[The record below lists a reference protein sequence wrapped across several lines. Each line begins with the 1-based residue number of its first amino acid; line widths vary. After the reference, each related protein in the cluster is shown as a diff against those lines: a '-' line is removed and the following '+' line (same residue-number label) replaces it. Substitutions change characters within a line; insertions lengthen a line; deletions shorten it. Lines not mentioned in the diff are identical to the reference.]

1 MNLKE
6 LLAPAG
12 SYDIFRI
19 AINAGADAV
28 YLSGHRYGARAFAKN
43 FSSEEL
49 ESAVEYAHLNG
60 AAIHVTVNTLIN
72 NSEVISVLKYL
83 HYLYRIGVDAVS
95 IQDLGIVNLAHKF
108 IPNLE
113 IHSSTQMT
121 IRDYESIVWAYKNGM
136 SRVILPREMSVDE
149 IRRVHKNLKN
159 DNIPMDLEAF
169 GHGSL
174 CYCLSGKCYISSFNN
189 GRSANRGACTQPCRN
204 QYRIRYNNRT
214 VTQGCLISTHDL
226 ATYSNLKEISDAG
239 VCSLKIEGRLKSE
252 DYVGTIVH
260 SYRNML
266 DIIKKHEED
275 ELEGRKIEEVIIDGK
290 CEDEIIEELK
300 YDLDLAFNR
309 YYTNGYI
316 SNDSP
321 GDVMGR
327 ESSYHQGIYVGEI
340 TDIDGELITIDT
352 RKKQHPV
359 TLQNGDGIGFKYHGK
374 IKGIYIDNIVK
385 QTDTEIQL
393 NTTRDIRVGSEVYL
407 SYSKEAHDKLKK
419 YNKDMTR
426 STYPISIV
434 LRLDNERHLSG
445 NIQFKVENDKIEF
458 DYTSDYALEEAIKK
472 PVSCEDII
480 KQCSKTGQTPFYIED
495 IKVLDLEDNLF
506 IPTSKLNQI
515 RREILDKATELL
527 LDYFIPD
534 EEEVASIKKKIKKYG
549 KDYKARGK
557 LLEAT
562 SSNYEKNYNN
572 YIGLSVYVDNLDLLR
587 EVCKFPIIK
596 VYYDPSFNYKSS
608 KDYFNNI
615 SKELEQAYNIA
626 GGVELVWVLSSFIS
640 EKDIAKSNKVLQSL
654 KKKGIPISI
663 MCDSPGIANLFDC
676 NVYGHHNLNVWNSY
690 TVETLKESGFKGLT
704 LSNELS
710 RDEIKELLF
719 RFEDKDYP
727 LELLVHGNL
736 ELMTSKDDFSKLNEG
751 KDLKL
756 KNNKDY
762 VTLEDKKRKLKLK
775 IRFDYNKFSHFFN
788 KNCLTLIDEMETIRN
803 MGLSNIA
810 LDCRFSSEKYVSN
823 IISLYLQ
830 AINEEADL
838 ESLKNTISDLSQSPL
853 DNGNFIDGRRLED
866 KNY

>member
-28 YLSGHRYGARAFAKN
+28 YLSGHRYGARAFAQN

-49 ESAVEYAHLNG
+49 EVAVEYAHLNG
-60 AAIHVTVNTLIN
+60 AQVHVTVNTLIN
-72 NSEVISVLKYL
+72 NFEVISVLKYL
-83 HYLYRIGVDAVS
+83 HYLYRIGVDAVI
-95 IQDLGIVNLAHKF
+95 IQDLGIVYLARKF

-121 IRDYESIVWAYKNGM
+121 IRDYDSIIWAYENGI

-149 IRRVHKNLKN
+149 IRRVHKNLIK
-159 DNIPMDLEAF
+159 DNIPMDLEVF

-239 VCSLKIEGRLKSE
+239 VCSVKIEGRLKSE

-275 ELEGRKIEEVIIDGK
+275 ENEGRPIEEVTIDGK
-290 CEDEIIEELK
+290 IESEIIEELK

-316 SNDSP
+316 SNDTP

-327 ESSYHQGIYVGEI
+327 LNSYHQGIYVGEI
-340 TDIDGELITIDT
+340 TNIEGELITIDT
-352 RKKQHPV
+352 SKKQHPV

-419 YNKDMTR
+419 YNKDLIR
-426 STYPISIV
+426 SSYPITIK
-434 LRLDNERHLSG
+434 LKLDENRHLTG
-445 NIQFKVENDKIEF
+445 NIKFKVENNVIDF
-458 DYTSDYALEEAIKK
+458 DYTSDYTLEEAIKK
-472 PVSCEDII
+472 PVTVDDII
-480 KQCSKTGQTPFYIED
+480 KQTSKTGQTPFYIEN
-495 IKVLDLEDNLF
+495 IEVIDLEDNLF

-515 RREILDKATELL
+515 RREILDKASQLL
-527 LDYFIPD
+527 LEYFIPP
-534 EEEVASIKKKIKKYG
+534 EKEVASIKKEIKKYG

-557 LLEAT
+557 LLEGT
-562 SSNYEKNYNN
+562 ISNYQKNYSN
-572 YIGLSVYVDNLDLLR
+572 YIGLSVYVDNLNLLR
-587 EVCKFPIIK
+587 EVCKYPIIK
-596 VYYDPSFNYKSS
+596 VYYDPSFNYQSP

-615 SKELEQAYNIA
+615 SKELEKAYNIA

-640 EKDIAKSNKVLQSL
+640 QKDIAKSNKILESL
-654 KKKGIPISI
+654 KKKGANLSI
-663 MCDSPGIANLFDC
+663 MTDSPGIGNIFDC

-690 TVETLKESGFKGLT
+690 TVELLKNSGFKGLT

-710 RDEIKELLF
+710 QKEINELTF
-719 RFEDKDYP
+719 RVEDKDFP

-736 ELMTSKDDFSKLNEG
+736 ELMTSKDDFSKLKED

-788 KNCLTLIDEMETIRN
+788 KNCLTLIDEIDN
-803 MGLSNIA
+803 IKKIGIGNIA

-823 IISLYLQ
+823 ILSLYLQ
-830 AINEEADL
+830 AINEETDL
-838 ESLKNTISDLSQSPL
+838 EYLKDTISNLSQSPL

>member
-12 SYDIFRI
+12 SYEIFRI

-28 YLSGHRYGARAFAKN
+28 YLAGHRYGARAFAQN
-43 FSSEEL
+43 FTSEEL
-49 ESAVEYAHLNG
+49 EKAVEYAHLNG
-60 AAIHVTVNTLIN
+60 AQIHVTVNTLIN
-72 NSEVISVLKYL
+72 NSEIIPVLKYL
-83 HYLYRIGVDAVS
+83 HYLYRIGVDAV
-95 IQDLGIVNLAHKF
+95 IVQDLGIVNIASKF

-121 IRDYESIVWAYKNGM
+121 IRDYDSIIWAYNNGIK
-136 SRVILPREMSVDE
+136 RVILPREMSVDE
-149 IRRVHKNLKN
+149 IRRIHKNLIK
-159 DNIPMDLEAF
+159 DNIPMDLEVF

-214 VTQGCLISTHDL
+214 VTRGCLISTHDL

-239 VCSLKIEGRLKSE
+239 VCSIKIEGRLKSE

-266 DIIKKHEED
+266 DIIKKHEENKLNS
-275 ELEGRKIEEVIIDGK
+275 ENKEEIIIDGK
-290 CEDEIIEELK
+290 KETEIIEELK

-327 ESSYHQGIYVGEI
+327 LNSYHQGIYIGEI
-340 TDIDGELITIDT
+340 INIEGELITIDT

-419 YNKDMTR
+419 YNKDLIR
-426 STYPISIV
+426 STYPITIN
-434 LRLDNERHLSG
+434 LKLDENRHLTG
-445 NIQFKVENDKIEF
+445 NIQFKLEDEKIEF
-458 DYTSDYALEEAIKK
+458 DYTSDYTLEEAIKK
-472 PVSCEDII
+472 PVTSEDII
-480 KQCSKTGQTPFYIED
+480 KQMSKTGQTPFYIEKIEVEE
-495 IKVLDLEDNLF
+495 IKDNLF
-506 IPTSKLNQI
+506 IPTSKLNQM
-515 RREILDKATELL
+515 RREILDKASGLVLE
-527 LDYFIPD
+527 YFIPPED
-534 EEEVASIKKKIKKYG
+534 EVSSIKKEIKKYA
-549 KDYKARGK
+549 KDYKSRGK
-557 LLEAT
+557 LLEET
-562 SSNYEKNYNN
+562 YKNYQKNYNN
-572 YIGLSVYVDNLDLLR
+572 YIGLSVYVDNLDLLK
-587 EVCKFPIIK
+587 EVCKYPIIK
-596 VYYDPSFNYKSS
+596 VYYDPSFNYQSS

-615 SKELEQAYNIA
+615 SKELEKAFNIA
-626 GGVELVWVLSSFIS
+626 EGVELVWVLSSFIS
-640 EKDIAKSNKVLQSL
+640 QKDIAKSNKVLESL
-654 KKKGIPISI
+654 KNKGVTIGVMS
-663 MCDSPGIANLFDC
+663 DSPGIGDIFDC

-690 TVETLKESGFKGLT
+690 TVELLKNSGFKGLT

-710 RDEIKELLF
+710 QKEIKELLF
-719 RFEDKDYP
+719 RVEDKDYP

-751 KDLKL
+751 KDLEL

-788 KNCLTLIDEMETIRN
+788 KNCLSLIDEMETIKQ
-803 MGLSNIA
+803 MGLTNIA
-810 LDCRFSSEKYVSN
+810 LDCRFSSTQYVSN
-823 IISLYLQ
+823 ILSLYLQ

-838 ESLKNTISDLSQSPL
+838 ESLKNTISKLSQSPL

>member
-28 YLSGHRYGARAFAKN
+28 YLSGHRYGARAFAQN

-49 ESAVEYAHLNG
+49 EAAVEYAHLNG
-60 AAIHVTVNTLIN
+60 AQVHVTVNTLIN
-72 NSEVISVLKYL
+72 NFEVISVLKYL
-83 HYLYRIGVDAVS
+83 HYLYRIGVDAVI
-95 IQDLGIVNLAHKF
+95 IQDLGIVYLARKF

-121 IRDYESIVWAYKNGM
+121 IRDYDSIIWAYKNGI

-149 IRRVHKNLKN
+149 IRRVHKNLIK
-159 DNIPMDLEAF
+159 DNIPMDLEVF

-239 VCSLKIEGRLKSE
+239 VCSVKIEGRLKSE

-275 ELEGRKIEEVIIDGK
+275 ENEGRPIEEVTIDGK
-290 CEDEIIEELK
+290 IESEIIEELK

-327 ESSYHQGIYVGEI
+327 LNSYHQGIYVGEI
-340 TDIDGELITIDT
+340 TNIEGELITIDT
-352 RKKQHPV
+352 SKKQHPV

-419 YNKDMTR
+419 YNKDLIR
-426 STYPISIV
+426 SSYPISII
-434 LRLDNERHLSG
+434 LKLDENRHLTG
-445 NIQFKVENDKIEF
+445 NIKFKVENNVIEF
-458 DYTSDYALEEAIKK
+458 DYTSDYILEEAIKK
-472 PVSCEDII
+472 PVTVDDII
-480 KQCSKTGQTPFYIED
+480 KQTSKTGQTPFYIEN
-495 IKVLDLEDNLF
+495 IEVIDLEDNLF

-515 RREILDKATELL
+515 RREILDKASQLL
-527 LDYFIPD
+527 LEYFIPP
-534 EEEVASIKKKIKKYG
+534 EKEVASIKKEIKKYG

-557 LLEAT
+557 LLEGT
-562 SSNYEKNYNN
+562 ISNYQKNYSN
-572 YIGLSVYVDNLDLLR
+572 YIGLSVYVDNLNLLR
-587 EVCKFPIIK
+587 EVCKYPIIK
-596 VYYDPSFNYKSS
+596 VYYDPSFNYQSP

-615 SKELEQAYNIA
+615 SKELEKAYNIA

-640 EKDIAKSNKVLQSL
+640 QKDIAKSNKVLESL
-654 KKKGIPISI
+654 KKKGVNLSI
-663 MCDSPGIANLFDC
+663 MTDSPGIGNIFDC

-690 TVETLKESGFKGLT
+690 TVELLKNSGFKGLT

-710 RDEIKELLF
+710 QKEINELTF
-719 RFEDKDYP
+719 RVEDKDFP

-788 KNCLTLIDEMETIRN
+788 KNCLSLIDEIDN
-803 MGLSNIA
+803 IKKIGIGNIA

-823 IISLYLQ
+823 ILSLYLQ
-830 AINEEADL
+830 AINEETDL
-838 ESLKNTISDLSQSPL
+838 EYLKDTISNLSQSPL

>member
-28 YLSGHRYGARAFAKN
+28 YLSGHRYGARAFAQN

-49 ESAVEYAHLNG
+49 EAAVEYAHLND
-60 AAIHVTVNTLIN
+60 AQVHVTVNTLIN
-72 NSEVISVLKYL
+72 NFEVISVLKYL
-83 HYLYRIGVDAVS
+83 HYLYRIGVDAVI
-95 IQDLGIVNLAHKF
+95 IQDLGIVYLARKF

-121 IRDYESIVWAYKNGM
+121 IRDYDSIIWAYKNGI

-149 IRRVHKNLKN
+149 IRRVHKNLIK
-159 DNIPMDLEAF
+159 DNIPMDLEVF

-239 VCSLKIEGRLKSE
+239 VCSVKIEGRLKSE

-275 ELEGRKIEEVIIDGK
+275 AIEEVTIDGK
-290 CEDEIIEELK
+290 RESEIIEELK

-327 ESSYHQGIYVGEI
+327 LNSYHQGIYVGEI
-340 TDIDGELITIDT
+340 TNIEGELITIDT
-352 RKKQHPV
+352 SKKQHPV

-419 YNKDMTR
+419 YNKDLIR
-426 STYPISIV
+426 SSYPISIK
-434 LRLDNERHLSG
+434 LKLDENRHLTG
-445 NIQFKVENDKIEF
+445 NIKFKVENNMIEF
-458 DYTSDYALEEAIKK
+458 DYTSDYTLEEAIKK
-472 PVSCEDII
+472 PVTVDDII
-480 KQCSKTGQTPFYIED
+480 KQTSKTGQTPFYIEN
-495 IKVLDLEDNLF
+495 IEVIDLEDNLF

-515 RREILDKATELL
+515 RREILDKASQLL
-527 LDYFIPD
+527 LEYFIPP
-534 EEEVASIKKKIKKYG
+534 EKEVASIKKEIKKYG

-557 LLEAT
+557 LLEGT
-562 SSNYEKNYNN
+562 ISNYQKNYNN
-572 YIGLSVYVDNLDLLR
+572 YIGLSVYVDNLNLLR
-587 EVCKFPIIK
+587 EVCKYPIIK
-596 VYYDPSFNYKSS
+596 VYYDPSFNYQSP

-615 SKELEQAYNIA
+615 SKELEKAYNIA

-640 EKDIAKSNKVLQSL
+640 QKDIAKSNKVLESL
-654 KKKGIPISI
+654 KKKGVNLSI
-663 MCDSPGIANLFDC
+663 MTDSPGIGNIFDC

-690 TVETLKESGFKGLT
+690 TVELLKNSGFKGLT

-710 RDEIKELLF
+710 QKEINELTF
-719 RFEDKDYP
+719 RVEDKDFP

-788 KNCLTLIDEMETIRN
+788 KNCLSLIDEIDN
-803 MGLSNIA
+803 IKKIGIGNIA

-823 IISLYLQ
+823 ILSLYLQ
-830 AINEEADL
+830 AINEETDL
-838 ESLKNTISDLSQSPL
+838 ESLKDTISNLSQSPL

>member
-28 YLSGHRYGARAFAKN
+28 YLSGHRYGARAFAQN

-49 ESAVEYAHLNG
+49 EAAVEYAHLNG
-60 AAIHVTVNTLIN
+60 AQVHVTVNTLIN
-72 NSEVISVLKYL
+72 NFEVISVLKYL
-83 HYLYRIGVDAVS
+83 HYLYRIGVDAVI
-95 IQDLGIVNLAHKF
+95 IQDLGIVYLARKF

-121 IRDYESIVWAYKNGM
+121 IRDYDSIIWAYENGI

-149 IRRVHKNLKN
+149 IRRVHKNLIK
-159 DNIPMDLEAF
+159 DNIPMDLEVF

-239 VCSLKIEGRLKSE
+239 VCSVKIEGRLKSE

-275 ELEGRKIEEVIIDGK
+275 AIEEVTIDGK
-290 CEDEIIEELK
+290 RESEIIEELK

-327 ESSYHQGIYVGEI
+327 LNSYHQGIYVGEI
-340 TDIDGELITIDT
+340 TNIEGELITIDT
-352 RKKQHPV
+352 SKKQHPV

-419 YNKDMTR
+419 YNKDLIR
-426 STYPISIV
+426 SSYPISIK
-434 LRLDNERHLSG
+434 LKLDENRHLTG
-445 NIQFKVENDKIEF
+445 NIKFKVENNMIEF
-458 DYTSDYALEEAIKK
+458 DYTSDYTLEEAIKK
-472 PVSCEDII
+472 PVTVDDII
-480 KQCSKTGQTPFYIED
+480 KQTSKTGQTPFYIEN
-495 IKVLDLEDNLF
+495 IEVIDLEDNLF

-515 RREILDKATELL
+515 RREILDKASQLL
-527 LDYFIPD
+527 LEYFIPS
-534 EEEVASIKKKIKKYG
+534 EKEVATIKKEIKKYG

-557 LLEAT
+557 LLEGT
-562 SSNYEKNYNN
+562 ISNYQKNYNN
-572 YIGLSVYVDNLDLLR
+572 YIGLSVYVDNLNLLR
-587 EVCKFPIIK
+587 EVCKYPIIK
-596 VYYDPSFNYKSS
+596 VYYDPSFNYQSP

-615 SKELEQAYNIA
+615 SKELEKAYNIA

-640 EKDIAKSNKVLQSL
+640 QKDIAKSNKVLESL
-654 KKKGIPISI
+654 KKKGVNLSI
-663 MCDSPGIANLFDC
+663 MTDSPGIGNIFDC

-690 TVETLKESGFKGLT
+690 TVELLKNSGFKGLT

-710 RDEIKELLF
+710 QKEINELTF
-719 RFEDKDYP
+719 RVEDKDFP

-788 KNCLTLIDEMETIRN
+788 KNCLSLIDEIDN
-803 MGLSNIA
+803 IKKIGIGNIA

-823 IISLYLQ
+823 ILSLYLQ
-830 AINEEADL
+830 AINEETDL
-838 ESLKNTISDLSQSPL
+838 ESLKDTISNLSQSPL

>member
-28 YLSGHRYGARAFAKN
+28 YLSGHRYGARAFAQN

-49 ESAVEYAHLNG
+49 EAAVEYAHLNG
-60 AAIHVTVNTLIN
+60 AQVHVTVNTLIN
-72 NSEVISVLKYL
+72 NFEVISVLKYL
-83 HYLYRIGVDAVS
+83 HYLYRIGVDAVI
-95 IQDLGIVNLAHKF
+95 IQDLGIVYLARKF

-121 IRDYESIVWAYKNGM
+121 IRDYDSIIWAYENGIR
-136 SRVILPREMSVDE
+136 RVILPREMSVDE
-149 IRRVHKNLKN
+149 IRRVHKNLIK

-239 VCSLKIEGRLKSE
+239 VCSVKIEGRLKSE

-275 ELEGRKIEEVIIDGK
+275 GIEEVTIEGK
-290 CEDEIIEELK
+290 RESEIIEELK

-327 ESSYHQGIYVGEI
+327 LNSYHQGIYVGEI
-340 TDIDGELITIDT
+340 TNIEGELITIDT
-352 RKKQHPV
+352 SKKQHPV

-419 YNKDMTR
+419 YNKDLIR
-426 STYPISIV
+426 SSYPISIK
-434 LRLDNERHLSG
+434 LKLDENRHLTG
-445 NIQFKVENDKIEF
+445 NIKFKVENNMIEF
-458 DYTSDYALEEAIKK
+458 DYTSDYTLEKAIKK
-472 PVSCEDII
+472 PVTVEDII
-480 KQCSKTGQTPFYIED
+480 KQTSKTGQTPFYIEN
-495 IKVLDLEDNLF
+495 IEVIDLEDNLF

-515 RREILDKATELL
+515 RREILDKASQLL
-527 LDYFIPD
+527 LEYFIPP
-534 EEEVASIKKKIKKYG
+534 EKEVANIKKEIKKYG

-557 LLEAT
+557 LLEGT
-562 SSNYEKNYNN
+562 ISNYQKNYNN
-572 YIGLSVYVDNLDLLR
+572 YIGLSVYVDNLNLLR
-587 EVCKFPIIK
+587 EVCKYPIIK
-596 VYYDPSFNYKSS
+596 VYYDPSFNYQSP

-615 SKELEQAYNIA
+615 SKELEKAYNIA

-640 EKDIAKSNKVLQSL
+640 QKDIAKSNKVLESL
-654 KKKGIPISI
+654 KKKGVNLSI
-663 MCDSPGIANLFDC
+663 MTDSPGIGNIFDC

-690 TVETLKESGFKGLT
+690 TVELLKNSGFKGLT

-710 RDEIKELLF
+710 QKEINELIF
-719 RFEDKDYP
+719 RVEDKDFP

-736 ELMTSKDDFSKLNEG
+736 ELMTSKDDFSKLKEG

-788 KNCLTLIDEMETIRN
+788 KNCLSLIDEIDN
-803 MGLSNIA
+803 IKKIGIGNIA

-823 IISLYLQ
+823 ILSLYLQ
-830 AINEEADL
+830 AINEETDL
-838 ESLKNTISDLSQSPL
+838 ESLKDTISNLSQSPL

>member
-28 YLSGHRYGARAFAKN
+28 YLSGHRYGARAFAQN

-49 ESAVEYAHLNG
+49 EAAVEYAHLNG
-60 AAIHVTVNTLIN
+60 AQVHVTVNTLIN
-72 NSEVISVLKYL
+72 NFEVISVLKYL
-83 HYLYRIGVDAVS
+83 HYLYRIGVDAVI
-95 IQDLGIVNLAHKF
+95 IQDLGIVYLARKF

-121 IRDYESIVWAYKNGM
+121 IRDYDSIIWAYENGI

-149 IRRVHKNLKN
+149 IRRVHKNLIK
-159 DNIPMDLEAF
+159 DNIPMDLEVF

-239 VCSLKIEGRLKSE
+239 VCSVKIEGRLKSE

-275 ELEGRKIEEVIIDGK
+275 AIEEVTIDGK
-290 CEDEIIEELK
+290 RESEIIEELK

-327 ESSYHQGIYVGEI
+327 LNSYHQGIYVGEI
-340 TDIDGELITIDT
+340 TNIEGELITIDT
-352 RKKQHPV
+352 SKKQHPV

-419 YNKDMTR
+419 YNKDLIR
-426 STYPISIV
+426 SSYPISIK
-434 LRLDNERHLSG
+434 LKLDENRHLTG
-445 NIQFKVENDKIEF
+445 NIKFKVENNMIEF
-458 DYTSDYALEEAIKK
+458 DYTSDYTLEEAIKK
-472 PVSCEDII
+472 PVTVDDII
-480 KQCSKTGQTPFYIED
+480 KQTSKTGQTPFYIEN
-495 IKVLDLEDNLF
+495 IEVIDLEDNLF

-515 RREILDKATELL
+515 RREILDKASQLL
-527 LDYFIPD
+527 LEYFIPP
-534 EEEVASIKKKIKKYG
+534 EKEVASIKKEIKKYG

-557 LLEAT
+557 LLEGT
-562 SSNYEKNYNN
+562 ISNYQKNYNN
-572 YIGLSVYVDNLDLLR
+572 YIGLSVYVDNLNLLR
-587 EVCKFPIIK
+587 EVCKYPIIK
-596 VYYDPSFNYKSS
+596 IYYDPSFNYQSP

-615 SKELEQAYNIA
+615 SKELEKAYNIA

-640 EKDIAKSNKVLQSL
+640 QKDIAKSNKVLESL
-654 KKKGIPISI
+654 KKKGVNLSI
-663 MCDSPGIANLFDC
+663 MTDSPGIGNIFDC

-690 TVETLKESGFKGLT
+690 TVELLKNSGFKGLT

-710 RDEIKELLF
+710 QKEINELTF
-719 RFEDKDYP
+719 RVEDKDFP

-788 KNCLTLIDEMETIRN
+788 KNCLSLIDEIDN
-803 MGLSNIA
+803 IKKIGIGNIA

-823 IISLYLQ
+823 ILSLYLQ
-830 AINEEADL
+830 AINEETDL
-838 ESLKNTISDLSQSPL
+838 ESLKDTISNLSQSPL